1 MLVYQPRYRNSELM
15 TKPILP
21 RLKGL
26 HLDSALFTES
36 ADLALD
42 VDTPSGDRWRSE
54 TWAIDLL
61 RAEIRES
68 HELTLLRSDRA
79 MTDCRPVSLFSIETA
94 R

>member
-42 VDTPSGDRWRSE
+42 VDTTLGGSRAIGNLGDRLAACRDSRVAWTDIATIRSGDDGLP
-54 TWAIDLL
+54 AGLAVFD
-61 RAEIRES
+61 
-68 HELTLLRSDRA
+68 
-79 MTDCRPVSLFSIETA
+79 
-94 R
+94 